1 MMKDRYTIIDLGS
14 NSFHMQT
21 VTKSNNGFSVYAKSK
36 QKVRL
41 AAGLDEQ
48 HNLNAKTIQKGLDCL
63 TRFKTELNTLKPDNI
78 LITATA
84 ALRLAKNKQD
94 FIKPAEQILQQPINL
109 ISGLEEAKTIYK
121 GVAFTEDCCAPLLVI
136 DIGGA
141 STELIIGRKNK
152 IIIAQSLHMG
162 CVTWLHRYFTDN
174 QLSETNFNQAITNA
188 QRVTAAIKQQYLSQG
203 WLMTMGASGT
213 IQAIQEINEKQKLSP
228 EITLALLYQIKAQ
241 CISCESIEKLEI
253 NGLKASRKP
262 VFASGLAILI
272 ALFETLDIKSMR
284 RSKGALR
291 EGLISILFEESK
303 AEA

>member
-1 MMKDRYTIIDLGS
+1 MNKDRYTIIDLGS

-21 VTKSNNGFSVYAKSK
+21 VTKHNNGFSVYAKSK

-63 TRFKTELNTLKPDNI
+63 TRFKTELNTLKPANI

-84 ALRLAKNKQD
+84 ALRLANNKQD
-94 FIKPAEQILQQPINL
+94 FIKQAEQILQLPINL

-121 GVAFTEDCCAPLLVI
+121 GVAFTENCSAPLLVI

-141 STELIIGRKNK
+141 STELIIGNK
-152 IIIAQSLHMG
+152 SEVIVADSLHMG
-162 CVTWLHRYFTDN
+162 CVTWLKRYFADK
-174 QLSETNFNQAITNA
+174 QLNDSNFNQAIANA
-188 QRVTAAIKQQYLSQG
+188 QQVTAAIKQQYLSQG
-203 WLMTMGASGT
+203 WSMTMGASGT

-241 CISCESIEKLEI
+241 CIRCESIDKLEI
-253 NGLKASRKP
+253 AGLKASRKP

-272 ALFETLDIKSMR
+272 ALFETLEIESMQ

-291 EGLISILFEESK
+291 EGLISILFTES
-303 AEA
+303 